1 MKGLLVVGLFR
12 NTGGLFSIVK
22 PRLVSVIIAD
32 GELAANWRVIVVL
45 IGCYLSYIKISEE
58 MIL

>member
-12 NTGGLFSIVK
+12 NTGGPFSIVK
-22 PRLVSVIIAD
+22 PRLVGVIIAD
-32 GELAANWRVIVVL
+32 GELAANWQVIVVL

>member
-12 NTGGLFSIVK
+12 NTGVLFSIVK

>member
-1 MKGLLVVGLFR
+1 MVGLFR
-12 NTGGLFSIVK
+12 NTGGLFSIVR

>member
-1 MKGLLVVGLFR
+1 MVGLFR
-12 NTGGLFSIVK
+12 NTGGPFSIVK

>member
-1 MKGLLVVGLFR
+1 MVGLFR

-22 PRLVSVIIAD
+22 PRLVSVVIAD
-32 GELAANWRVIVVL
+32 GELAANWQVIVVL